1 LRGGVASEVIWPAV
15 GPVKRSWSGW
25 PKVDAIE
32 KIENNPTDKGRR
44 DELLKIML
52 SSPQRGHSTIKI
64 APLRMNTG
72 AAAERPTRFDL
83 IRCRFHE

>member
-1 LRGGVASEVIWPAV
+1 
-15 GPVKRSWSGW
+15 VKRSWSGW
-25 PKVDAIE
+25 PKVGAIE

-44 DELLKIML
+44 DELLKLML